1 MGKMKKKILLTLVLV
16 MCLSALLVGREK
28 IVVYTYDSFVSWGPA
43 DTLREKFV
51 EKYDCDVEYITA
63 GGGKATLSRLIAEQG
78 AGKRYADLFMAE
90 LNDVPRISDY
100 NLFIPLDEADISNL
114 ANVPEQ
120 LLVGGVDGFVPYE
133 YGYITL
139 TYDSEA
145 FETQTLPATLSDL
158 ASPKYKRQL
167 ICEDPRT
174 SSTGFSFLLWTIAH
188 FGEDGYLG
196 FWRSIQD
203 SLLTITQDWSGAWS
217 LLTHGEA
224 PLMVSFSSDTAYEA
238 MFGEQLRYKAYAPEK
253 EGYRTVFGIGVVKET
268 EHEQLAKAF
277 INLLLSEEIQ
287 ELLPSTEIMFP
298 ANSKAQLPQEFD
310 EYAVIPETQ
319 LLLPLDV
326 VAEKMDEWLHD
337 WETVI
342 TEP

>member
-1 MGKMKKKILLTLVLV
+1 
-16 MCLSALLVGREK
+16 
-28 IVVYTYDSFVSWGPA
+28 
-43 DTLREKFV
+43 
-51 EKYDCDVEYITA
+51 
-63 GGGKATLSRLIAEQG
+63 
-78 AGKRYADLFMAE
+78 
-90 LNDVPRISDY
+90 
-100 NLFIPLDEADISNL
+100 
-114 ANVPEQ
+114 
-120 LLVGGVDGFVPYE
+120 
-133 YGYITL
+133 
-139 TYDSEA
+139 
-145 FETQTLPATLSDL
+145 
-158 ASPKYKRQL
+158 
-167 ICEDPRT
+167 
-174 SSTGFSFLLWTIAH
+174 
-188 FGEDGYLG
+188 
-196 FWRSIQD
+196 
-203 SLLTITQDWSGAWS
+203 
-217 LLTHGEA
+217 
-224 PLMVSFSSDTAYEA
+224 MVSFSSDTAYEA